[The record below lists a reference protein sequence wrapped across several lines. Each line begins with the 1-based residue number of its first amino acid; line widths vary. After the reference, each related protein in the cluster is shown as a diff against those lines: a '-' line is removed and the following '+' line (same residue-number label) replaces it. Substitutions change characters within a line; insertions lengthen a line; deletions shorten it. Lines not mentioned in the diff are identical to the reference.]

1 MNLRDQ
7 LISQFDS
14 ALRSLTG
21 GTEPLLRQSPATGL
35 AEAELD
41 AEEKRHAAG
50 LMRVNHSGEV
60 CAQGLYQG
68 QALTARL
75 GNTREAMQ
83 KAAQEEIDHLAWC
96 EARLKDLN
104 ARPSLLNPLWYGL
117 SFGLGAAAGLVGDK
131 VSLGF
136 VAATEEG
143 VCQHLNEHLKSLPPE
158 DHKSRAIVN
167 QMLVDEHHHEQT
179 ALAAGGVS
187 LPAPVKALMRL
198 TAKAMTHSSYRI

>member
-21 GTEPLLRQSPATGL
+21 GTQPVLRANPAQAL
-35 AEAELD
+35 SDADLSAEQ
-41 AEEKRHAAG
+41 KRHAAG

-75 GNTREAMQ
+75 GDTRQAMQ
-83 KAAQEEIDHLAWC
+83 TAAQEEIDHLAWC
-96 EARLKDLN
+96 ESRLSELN

-143 VCQHLNEHLKSLPPE
+143 VCQHLNEHLTSLPKE
-158 DHKSRAIVN
+158 DEKSRAIIE
-167 QMLVDEHHHEQT
+167 QMLIDEHHHEQT
-179 ALAAGGVS
+179 ALAAGGIN
-187 LPAPVKALMRL
+187 LPAPVKMLMRL

>member
-7 LISQFDS
+7 FIGQFDS
-14 ALRSLTG
+14 ALRSLTR
-21 GTEPLLRQSPATGL
+21 GTQPPMRPSPAAGMATT
-35 AEAELD
+35 ELD
-41 AEEKRHAAG
+41 TQQQRHAAG

-75 GNTREAMQ
+75 SDTREAMNT
-83 KAAQEEIDHLAWC
+83 AAQEEVDHLAWC
-96 EARLKDLN
+96 EKRLSELK

-143 VCQHLNEHLKSLPPE
+143 VCKHLEEHLTSLPAA

-167 QMLVDEHHHEQT
+167 QMLVDERHHEQT
-179 ALAAGGVS
+179 ALAAGGVN
-187 LPAPVKALMRL
+187 LPAPIKALMRI
-198 TAKAMTHSSYRI
+198 TAKAMTQSSYRV

>member
-7 LISQFDS
+7 LIGQFDS

-21 GTEPLLRQSPATGL
+21 GTQPVLRANPAQAL
-35 AEAELD
+35 SDADLSAEQ
-41 AEEKRHAAG
+41 KRHAAG

-75 GNTREAMQ
+75 GDTRQAMQ
-83 KAAQEEIDHLAWC
+83 TAAQEEIDHLAWC
-96 EARLKDLN
+96 EARLSELN

-143 VCQHLNEHLKSLPPE
+143 VCQHLNEHLTSLPKE
-158 DHKSRAIVN
+158 DEKSRAIIE
-167 QMLVDEHHHEQT
+167 QMLIDEHHHEQT
-179 ALAAGGVS
+179 ALAAGGIN
-187 LPAPVKALMRL
+187 LPAPVKMLMRL

>member
-21 GTEPLLRQSPATGL
+21 GTQPALRANPAQAL
-35 AEAELD
+35 SDADLSAEQ
-41 AEEKRHAAG
+41 KRHAAG

-75 GNTREAMQ
+75 GDTRQAMQ
-83 KAAQEEIDHLAWC
+83 TAAQEEIDHLAWC
-96 EARLKDLN
+96 ESRLSELN

-143 VCQHLNEHLKSLPPE
+143 VCQHLNEHLTSLPKE
-158 DHKSRAIVN
+158 DEKSRAIIE
-167 QMLVDEHHHEQT
+167 QMLIDEHHHEQT
-179 ALAAGGVS
+179 ALAAGGIN
-187 LPAPVKALMRL
+187 LPAPVKMLMRL

>member
-7 LISQFDS
+7 LICQFDS

-21 GTEPLLRQSPATGL
+21 GTHALLRPSPAAKI
-35 AEAELD
+35 AEADLS
-41 AEEKRHAAG
+41 AQEKHHAAG

-75 GNTREAMQ
+75 GDTRQAMQ
-83 KAAQEEIDHLAWC
+83 TAAAEEVDHLAWC
-96 EARLKDLN
+96 ETRLKELN
-104 ARPSLLNPLWYGL
+104 ARPSLLNPIWYGL

-143 VCQHLNEHLKSLPPE
+143 VCQHLNEHLTSLPPK
-158 DHKSRAIVN
+158 DDKSRAIVE
-167 QMLVDEHHHEQT
+167 QMLIDEHHHEQT
-179 ALAAGGVS
+179 ALAAGGVN
-187 LPAPVKALMRL
+187 LPAPVKMLMRL

>member
-7 LISQFDS
+7 LINQFDS

-21 GTEPLLRQSPATGL
+21 GTEPLLRQSPAANM
-35 AEAELD
+35 AEPELS

-75 GNTREAMQ
+75 GDTREAMQ
-83 KAAQEEIDHLAWC
+83 RAAQEEIDHLAWC

-104 ARPSLLNPLWYGL
+104 ARPSLLNPIWYGL

-143 VCQHLNEHLKSLPPE
+143 VCQHLNEHLKSLPKE
-158 DHKSRAIVN
+158 DEKSRAVIE
-167 QMLVDEHHHEQT
+167 QMLIDEHHHEQT
-179 ALAAGGVS
+179 ALAAGGFN
-187 LPAPVKALMRL
+187 LPTPVKMLMRL
-198 TAKAMTHSSYRI
+198 TAKAMTHSSYRV

>member
-21 GTEPLLRQSPATGL
+21 GTQPVLRANPAQAL
-35 AEAELD
+35 SDADLSAEQ
-41 AEEKRHAAG
+41 KRHAAG

-75 GNTREAMQ
+75 GDTRQAMQ
-83 KAAQEEIDHLAWC
+83 TAAQEEIDHLAWC
-96 EARLKDLN
+96 ESRLSELN

-143 VCQHLNEHLKSLPPE
+143 VCQHLNEHLTSLPKE
-158 DHKSRAIVN
+158 DEKSRAIIE
-167 QMLVDEHHHEQT
+167 QMLIDEHHHEQT
-179 ALAAGGVS
+179 ALAAGGIN
-187 LPAPVKALMRL
+187 LPTPVKMLMRL

>member
-7 LISQFDS
+7 LINQFDS
-14 ALRSLTG
+14 ALRSLS
-21 GTEPLLRQSPATGL
+21 GTEQPPSRQSPAATM
-35 AEAELD
+35 AEPELSAAEQ
-41 AEEKRHAAG
+41 RHAAG

-75 GNTREAMQ
+75 GDTRLGMQ
-83 KAAQEEIDHLAWC
+83 KAAQEEKDHLAWC
-96 EARLKDLN
+96 EGRLNDLG
-104 ARPSLLNPLWYGL
+104 ARPSVLNPLWYGL

-143 VCQHLNEHLKSLPPE
+143 VCQHLKEHLSALPAE
-158 DHKSRAIVN
+158 DSKSRAVIE
-167 QMLVDEHHHEQT
+167 QMLIDEHHHEQT
-179 ALAAGGVS
+179 ALAAGGVK
-187 LPAPVKALMRL
+187 LPAPVKALMRV
-198 TAKAMTHSSYRI
+198 TAKAMTLSSYRL